1 MAVDISQFHDMFFEE
16 CRDGLE
22 IMETGLLQLASD
34 SEKTSVIHDI
44 FRAAHS
50 IKGGAGTFG
59 FQGVSEFTHDLETL
73 LDLVREGKC
82 NITQPMIEVM
92 LQSVDCLRI
101 MIDQLRNHQELDCT
115 KSDSVS
121 LALRAILNHAQGK
134 TCDKNAG
141 KAVHDETH
149 IKNDRCSYQIKFK
162 PSQDIFRSGNDPYRI
177 IRELS
182 EFGQLTS
189 RVILDDLVDYEKIN
203 STECYISWEFLLE
216 GDALDKNRIEDV
228 FEWVIDESDIEINAV
243 LQAIPTVVE
252 SKEQIKETSK
262 QQLTAVA
269 SEVES
274 AVQKSP
280 VEKLPAEIS
289 SSKIESK
296 ADNSKSSDSR
306 SIRVN
311 IDKVDALINMVGEMV
326 ITQSMLSQLSKDLS
340 QDRYH
345 DVISGLAQLAANTR
359 ELQETVMSLRMMPLS
374 FAFNRFPRLVRDLGN
389 QLNKKVNLLI
399 SGEQTELDKTVLEKL
414 TDPLTHI
421 IRNAMDHGLETTE
434 ERRAAGKAEEGL
446 IELKAYYEGGSVVIR
461 VSDDGRGLNYEKI
474 RKKAESIGL
483 IREDAILTPEEL
495 KDLILRPGFSTA
507 DQISDLS
514 GRGVGLDV
522 VKQNI
527 KALNGTLDMQSEPS
541 KGTTFTIRLPL
552 TLAIVDG
559 QLIRVRDSIYV
570 IPLVAISESLQ
581 MSSNNI
587 NCLAG
592 SVDVYRLRN
601 ENIPIV
607 YLSQLFGFKRNAL
620 DETVQTMMVVVESND
635 KKLGLVVDEL
645 LDQQQVV
652 IKSLETNYQSVKGVS
667 GATILGDGTVAMICD
682 IHDIFS
688 MSAFR
693 PDFSPGNTDAADNSL
708 AA

>member
-1 MAVDISQFHDMFFEE
+1 MAVDISQFHEMFFEE
-16 CRDGLE
+16 CKDGLE
-22 IMETGLLQLASD
+22 IMETGLLQLSSD
-34 SEKTSVIHDI
+34 PEKKSVINDI

-59 FQGVSEFTHDLETL
+59 FQSVSEFTHDLETL

-82 NITQPMIEVM
+82 KITQPMIEVM
-92 LQSVDCLRI
+92 LQSVDCLRT
-101 MIDQLRNHQELDCT
+101 MIDQLRSHQELDCS
-115 KSDSVS
+115 KSNSVS
-121 LALRAILNHAQGK
+121 VALRAILNQAQGK
-134 TCDKNAG
+134 TCDKNEASV
-141 KAVHDETH
+141 AQDEAAEN
-149 IKNDRCSYQIKFK
+149 NDKFSYQIKFK

-182 EFGQLTS
+182 ELGRLTS
-189 RVILDDLVDYEKIN
+189 KVILDDLIDYEKIN
-203 STECYISWEFLLE
+203 CTECYVSWEFLLE

-228 FEWVIDESDIEINAV
+228 FEWVIDESEIDIKAV
-243 LQAIPTVVE
+243 LQSIPAVIE
-252 SKEQIKETSK
+252 HKEQTKENK
-262 QQLTAVA
+262 QVKSVV

-274 AVQKSP
+274 VVQKSA
-280 VEKLPAEIS
+280 VEKLPAELPN
-289 SSKIESK
+289 SKIDSK

-340 QDRYH
+340 QDYH

-389 QLNKKVNLLI
+389 QLNKKVNLI
-399 SGEQTELDKTVLEKL
+399 VSGEQTELDKTVLEKL

-421 IRNAMDHGLETTE
+421 IRNAMDHGLETVE
-434 ERRAAGKAEEGL
+434 ERLAAGKPEEGQL
-446 IELKAYYEGGSVVIR
+446 ELKAYYEGGSVVIR
-461 VSDDGRGLNYEKI
+461 VSDDGRGLNDEKI
-474 RKKAESIGL
+474 RKKAEKIGL
-483 IREDAILTPEEL
+483 IREGDVLSQDEIKE
-495 KDLILRPGFSTA
+495 LILRPGFSTA

-527 KALNGTLDMQSEPS
+527 KSLNGTLDMQSEQG

-559 QLIRVRDSIYV
+559 QLIRVHDSIYV
-570 IPLVAISESLQ
+570 VPLVAISESLQ
-581 MSSNNI
+581 IIPGNI
-587 NCLAG
+587 NRLAG

-601 ENIPIV
+601 ENIPV
-607 YLSQLFGFKRNAL
+607 VNLRDLFGFKRHDPNSNTL
-620 DETVQTMMVVVESND
+620 SMMVVVESND
-635 KKLGLVVDEL
+635 KKIGLVVDEL

-652 IKSLETNYQSVKGVS
+652 IKSLETNYQTVKGVS

-688 MSAFR
+688 MSVLKPEPSSDRNDTSDKF
-693 PDFSPGNTDAADNSL
+693 L

>member
-1 MAVDISQFHDMFFEE
+1 MGVDISQFHDMFFEE
-16 CRDGLE
+16 CKDGLE
-22 IMETGLLQLASD
+22 IMETGLLQLSSD
-34 SEKTSVIHDI
+34 PEKTSVIHDI

-73 LDLVREGKC
+73 LDLIREGKC
-82 NITQPMIEVM
+82 TITASMIEVM
-92 LQSVDCLRI
+92 LQSVDCLRVL
-101 MIDQLRNHQELDCT
+101 IDLLKNKQDPDYAKANN
-115 KSDSVS
+115 VS
-121 LALRAILNHAQGK
+121 LALRSILDQAQGK
-134 TCDKNAG
+134 TTASKDVSENSSDFGSKNKKSA
-141 KAVHDETH
+141 
-149 IKNDRCSYQIKFK
+149 YQIKFK

-182 EFGQLTS
+182 ELGELKS
-189 RVILDDLVDYEKIN
+189 RVVLDDLLEYEKIN
-203 STECYISWEFLLE
+203 GTECYISWELFLQGDKLE
-216 GDALDKNRIEDV
+216 KNNIEDV
-228 FEWVIDESDIEINAV
+228 FEWVIDESEVEINAV
-243 LQAIPTVVE
+243 SQA
-252 SKEQIKETSK
+252 
-262 QQLTAVA
+262 ACA
-269 SEVES
+269 SEQQIEKTVERTS
-274 AVQKSP
+274 AVLLPAQTLFVQEKRP
-280 VEKLPAEIS
+280 EKLPAEIANNKS
-289 SSKIESK
+289 DIKTDS
-296 ADNSKSSDSR
+296 SKSSDSR

-421 IRNAMDHGLETTE
+421 IRNAMDHGLETIE
-434 ERRAAGKAEEGL
+434 ERRVAGKAEEGL

-474 RKKAESIGL
+474 RKKAEAIGL
-483 IREDAILTPEEL
+483 IREDEALTPDEVKE
-495 KDLILRPGFSTA
+495 LILRPGFSTA

-527 KALNGTLDMQSEPS
+527 KALNGTIDMQSEQTR
-541 KGTTFTIRLPL
+541 GTTFTIRLPL

-559 QLIRVRDSIYV
+559 QLIRVHDSIYV

-581 MSSNNI
+581 MNLQNI

-607 YLSQLFGFKRNAL
+607 YLSQLFGFKRNVL
-620 DETVQTMMVVVESND
+620 DGAAQAMMVVVESNE

-688 MSAFR
+688 MSAFKSD
-693 PDFSPGNTDAADNSL
+693 PSSGSTDTTDKFL